1 MEIVYRSVKFHFYKL
16 LIGCIGLGLIGIGER
31 AALINGEV
39 EIESAIGNGTTIY
52 VRVPTSYEKVQK

>member
-1 MEIVYRSVKFHFYKL
+1 VKFHFYKL